1 MRGVRKEDRTP
12 GRQDAEGASLQL
24 QVQRDE
30 PGQGLGEARAQG
42 QSSLEPGD
50 ERSLPGE
57 DQGAGESVLAGRGDD
72 VPQEGN
78 YANVKYVRPRVGEA
92 DGRKDGYIMEHRL
105 LMAGKV
111 GRLLTRTG
119 GPPSGSQPAEQRLT
133 NLELWPTN
141 GRTGQRK
148 VADLWRV
155 RQTADSS
162 RSRHCAQ
169 AGV

>member
-1 MRGVRKEDRTP
+1 MPRSRLACLLGYTALAKWLPQVPQSDNDSRFCACGGDVRGVRKEDRTP

-57 DQGAGESVLAGRGDD
+57 DLAAGESVLAGRGDD

-78 YANVKYVRPRVGEA
+78 YANEVRGPGGA
-92 DGRKDGYIMEHRL
+92 KPMACKDGHIMEHRL

-111 GRLLTRTG
+111 GRLLTRTRW
-119 GPPSGSQPAEQRLT
+119 STIWITTR
-133 NLELWPTN
+133 
-141 GRTGQRK
+141 
-148 VADLWRV
+148 
-155 RQTADSS
+155 
-162 RSRHCAQ
+162 
-169 AGV
+169 